1 MRSIRLMHARTT
13 PIDSFSRIFVGRKC
27 LQAENARNIFRGMN
41 TETDLPPI
49 VPKDADAEHCSRYA
63 ISPLTGF
70 PIVKARPGQPRVT
83 SEQIREWLADFP

>member
-27 LQAENARNIFRGMN
+27 LQAQDARNIFRGMN
-41 TETDLPPI
+41 TETDLQRVEPETSETEL
-49 VPKDADAEHCSRYA
+49 DSRYA
-63 ISPLTGF
+63 ISPLSGF
-70 PIVKARPGQPRVT
+70 LYVKARPGQPRVT